1 MKRKL
6 LSLALLVVAFCLITP
21 SVSANAQISHDK
33 QTTSTET
40 ESNTILDLD
49 SEYYPY
55 TKAEVTLTLTGTSS
69 YMYNQVTDAKGNLH
83 INGKAFFKGTMY
95 IEAWV
100 WDDARQ
106 VWILG
111 QKSLQSDKQFFGYN
125 ELSFDPEIQTS
136 KETRLS
142 TYRSSAYLLD
152 LDTGETITLNI
163 LIIEHVIVKLN
174 NEELQFEK
182 NLEISRG
189 TSDL

>member
-1 MKRKL
+1 LKRKL

-21 SVSANAQISHDK
+21 SVSANAQISHDR
-33 QTTSTET
+33 QTSIDTE
-40 ESNTILDLD
+40 ILNDTLYLD
-49 SEYYPY
+49 PEYYPY
-55 TKAEVTLTLTGTSS
+55 TQAKLTMTFNSTFS
-69 YMYNQVTDAKGNLH
+69 YMYNQVTDAKGHLH
-83 INGKAFFKGTMY
+83 LNGKFFTKGTMY

-111 QKSLQSDKQFFGYN
+111 QKSSQSEKDFFGYN
-125 ELSFDPEIQTS
+125 GLSFDSEIQTS

-152 LDTGETITLNI
+152 LDVGETITLDVV
-163 LIIEHVIVKLN
+163 IIQHVIVKVHN
-174 NEELQFEK
+174 GELQFQK
-182 NLEISRG
+182 SLEISRG